1 MCQILVH
8 LILVRGVVVPDILDK
23 EKSHIR
29 ELAKEYAVS
38 MWKIPFNEGLVL
50 YVKTCNELQKHPA
63 RWKYCLKCGE
73 INKKEKMDNHRCLK
87 GIEDFPVLIHTSWIQ
102 LKKFFLT
109 TRRFR
114 KLMKEAGI
122 DEKPTSVIIF
132 ETKADITE
140 LAEEQKSPIT
150 EKEGI

>member
-1 MCQILVH
+1 M
-8 LILVRGVVVPDILDK
+8 PDILDK
-23 EKSHIR
+23 EKSQIR

-50 YVKTCNELQKHPA
+50 YVKTNNELHKHPA

-87 GIEDFPVLIHTSWIQ
+87 EIEDFPVLIQTSWIQ
-102 LKKFFLT
+102 LKKFFLSN
-109 TRRFR
+109 RFR

-122 DEKPTSVIIF
+122 DEIPTPIILT
-132 ETKADITE
+132 ETKADITD
-140 LAEEQKSPIT
+140 LAEDLPRPVS
-150 EKEGI
+150 EKEGN